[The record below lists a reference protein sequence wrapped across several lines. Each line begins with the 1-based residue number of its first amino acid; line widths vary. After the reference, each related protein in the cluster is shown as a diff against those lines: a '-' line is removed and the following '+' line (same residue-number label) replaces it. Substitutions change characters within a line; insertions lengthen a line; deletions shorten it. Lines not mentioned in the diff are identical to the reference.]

1 MKSVPFSFI
10 CFLSRNLTSA
20 FLSLFCP
27 LKPMCCR
34 VLFVPAVTQPPR
46 CGATKVKVTPS
57 GLCIPMREQPSFL
70 VSHLFAFDSEGQ
82 NKSSGPD
89 HNGADFHAFFF
100 FPSVHICDK
109 LRGYK
114 LRIKWQHLVFQ
125 QPATAHLFK
134 FASRACGKI
143 VAFKYCTSDLADL
156 ALFWQPASAPQRCLC
171 LCL

>member
-57 GLCIPMREQPSFL
+57 ALCIPMREQPSFL

-100 FPSVHICDK
+100 PFSPH
-109 LRGYK
+109 LR
-114 LRIKWQHLVFQ
+114 Q
-125 QPATAHLFK
+125 
-134 FASRACGKI
+134 ASRIQTTHK
-143 VAFKYCTSDLADL
+143 VTAFGV
-156 ALFWQPASAPQRCLC
+156 SAAGYGAFVQVCFTCLW
-171 LCL
+171 